1 MEPHND
7 KHDEQGQLYWARASS
22 IGNCRQ
28 RALDCLR
35 KTIEGEERPR
45 GEVIRRREWFDP
57 DPGAGTAKASDPI
70 SSSERARRPR
80 TNDSSA
86 PPSKFFFLSSRRR
99 QRLTWSHEIRAEFVA
114 AGQLDALSSAKVSAM
129 ASHIVCK
136 LQRKLE
142 YMYELLNSDDAGICS
157 CSRDRMLVA
166 EAGQRLGLFLKSVR
180 VAVSCSVPAS
190 QQHLASPPHHHV
202 REISLSGYSP
212 APQSRAQ
219 LEHRNAVA
227 LTRISS

>member
-1 MEPHND
+1 MVRSNGTP
-7 KHDEQGQLYWARASS
+7 QRQAWRARTIILGTMSS

-28 RALDCLR
+28 RALEDEDDR
-35 KTIEGEERPR
+35 TRDHVEKGYGHTAK
-45 GEVIRRREWFDP
+45 EWFDP
-57 DPGAGTAKASDPI
+57 DPGAGTANASDPI

-86 PPSKFFFLSSRRR
+86 PPSKFFLSSRRR

-142 YMYELLNSDDAGICS
+142 YMYELLMMQLLATAC
-157 CSRDRMLVA
+157 L
-166 EAGQRLGLFLKSVR
+166 LLK
-180 VAVSCSVPAS
+180 
-190 QQHLASPPHHHV
+190 
-202 REISLSGYSP
+202 
-212 APQSRAQ
+212 QSRSELLAVF
-219 LEHRNAVA
+219 RSNAKKFCDGI
-227 LTRISS
+227 LLIWITK

>member
-1 MEPHND
+1 
-7 KHDEQGQLYWARASS
+7 
-22 IGNCRQ
+22 
-28 RALDCLR
+28 
-35 KTIEGEERPR
+35 
-45 GEVIRRREWFDP
+45 
-57 DPGAGTAKASDPI
+57 
-70 SSSERARRPR
+70 
-80 TNDSSA
+80 
-86 PPSKFFFLSSRRR
+86 
-99 QRLTWSHEIRAEFVA
+99 
-114 AGQLDALSSAKVSAM
+114 M

-202 REISLSGYSP
+202 REISLSGLLAGAAIP
-212 APQSRAQ
+212 CAAGAPECCRPDEDKQLNKRCKVRARGSGN
-219 LEHRNAVA
+219 HRRRVQ
-227 LTRISS
+227 TRPMAPSLRCSICIDHAGRGRGIFNRRMR